1 MGVPGERA
9 AKMLGVR
16 PKTVRYWD
24 EQGMIGVVCT
34 PGGRRPIPE
43 GEIQVRVR
51 MRRMIGAQALPM
63 LAERLAARAVV
74 LR

>member
-1 MGVPGERA
+1 MERA
-9 AKMLGVR
+9 AKMLGVH

-24 EQGMIGVVCT
+24 EQGKIGVVRT
-34 PGGRRPIPE
+34 LRGRRPIPE
-43 GEIQVRVR
+43 GEIQLRVR

-63 LAERLAARAVV
+63 PAERLGARAAV